1 MRDNTGRNYEI
12 CDGKSVNGA
21 ERAEEMEKRT
31 LTIKNM
37 NSDIVQKAIILGS
50 LLIIFAVF
58 TILSPNFLT
67 LSNLSGI
74 LLATTVNGIL
84 SVGITYVMIGGGCDI
99 SVGTNM
105 TLCGVMMAVFIT
117 RVHMPPVLGVVC
129 GILIGTLVGAF
140 NGFMI
145 AKCKLPPFIQTLGM
159 MMVCKGLT
167 LVISGARPIYLDEV
181 PGYQTVATGSFIQE
195 LFGINIP
202 NGVFIMIAMALL
214 ASFLLNK
221 TIFGRYMFA
230 IGSNE
235 ESARLSG
242 LDVVKWKLIS
252 YAVCGTM
259 SGFAAWFMTARLNSA
274 QPSTGSGYEMDA
286 IAACIIG
293 GASMNGGE
301 GSVSGTIIG
310 AFIMSVLINGLRIMS
325 VPSEIQT
332 VVTGSVVIFAVYL
345 DTLRRKGE

>member
-1 MRDNTGRNYEI
+1 MSAKT
-12 CDGKSVNGA
+12 KSVLSG
-21 ERAEEMEKRT
+21 
-31 LTIKNM
+31 NM
-37 NSDIVQKAIILGS
+37 LQKSIILGS
-50 LLIIFAVF
+50 LVILFIIF

-67 LSNLSGI
+67 ISNFSGI

-84 SVGITYVMIGGGCDI
+84 SIGITYVMIGGGCDI

-105 TLCGVMMAVFIT
+105 TLCGVMMAIFIT
-117 RVHMPPVLGVVC
+117 SVGMPPALGVIC
-129 GILIGTLVGAF
+129 GILVGTLVGTI

-145 AKCKLPPFIQTLGM
+145 AKCGVPPFIQTLGM
-159 MMVCKGLT
+159 MMICKGLA
-167 LVISGARPIYLDEV
+167 LVISGSRPIYLDMI
-181 PGYQTVATGSFIQE
+181 PNYQVIATGSFLQDLI
-195 LFGINIP
+195 GINIP
-202 NGVFIMIAMALL
+202 NGVFIMIAIALV

-221 TIFGRYMFA
+221 TILGRYTFA

-235 ESARLSG
+235 EAARLSG
-242 LDVVKWKLIS
+242 VHVVKWKMIAYML
-252 YAVCGTM
+252 CGTM

-325 VPSEIQT
+325 VASELQT
-332 VVTGSVVIFAVYL
+332 VVTGAVVILAVYL
-345 DTLRRKGE
+345 DTLRRKGR

>member
-1 MRDNTGRNYEI
+1 MNTKIAILKSRNA
-12 CDGKSVNGA
+12 N
-21 ERAEEMEKRT
+21 T
-31 LTIKNM
+31 L
-37 NSDIVQKAIILGS
+37 QKAVILGS
-50 LLIIFAVF
+50 LIIIFITF
-58 TILSPNFLT
+58 TVLSPNFLT
-67 LSNLSGI
+67 LSNMSGI

-84 SVGITYVMIGGGCDI
+84 SIGITYVMIGGGCDI

-105 TLCGVMMAVFIT
+105 TLCGVLMAVFVT
-117 RVHMPPVLGVVC
+117 VFHLSAVLGVIL
-129 GILIGTLVGAF
+129 GILAGTLVGLF

-159 MMVCKGLT
+159 MMVCRGLA
-167 LVISGARPIYLDEV
+167 LVISGAKPIYMDEV
-181 PGYQTVATGSFIQE
+181 PGYQIVATGSFVQNLI
-195 LFGINIP
+195 GINIP
-202 NGVFIMIAMALL
+202 NGVFIMAAVAVV
-214 ASFLLNK
+214 ASFLLNN
-221 TIFGRYMFA
+221 TILGRYTFA

-235 ESARLSG
+235 EAARLSG
-242 LDVVKWKLIS
+242 LNVVKWKIIS
-252 YAVCGTM
+252 YALCGTM

-325 VPSEIQT
+325 VPSEWQT
-332 VVTGSVVIFAVYL
+332 VVTGAVVIFAVYL
-345 DTLRRKGE
+345 DTIRRKGE

>member
-1 MRDNTGRNYEI
+1 MKIQGIHVKT
-12 CDGKSVNGA
+12 
-21 ERAEEMEKRT
+21 
-31 LTIKNM
+31 M
-37 NSDIVQKAIILGS
+37 NPKMLQKMIILGS
-50 LLIIFAVF
+50 LVLIFAIFAV
-58 TILSPNFLT
+58 LSPNFLT
-67 LSNLSGI
+67 ISNLSGI

-117 RVHMPPVLGVVC
+117 MFNMPAALGVIC
-129 GILIGTLVGAF
+129 GILVGSLTGLF

-159 MMVCKGLT
+159 MMICKGLA
-167 LVISGARPIYLDEV
+167 LVISGAKPIYMNAVSD
-181 PGYQTVATGSFIQE
+181 YQVIATGSFIQK
-195 LFGINIP
+195 LTGINIP
-202 NGVFIMIAMALL
+202 NGVFIMAAIAII
-214 ASFLLNK
+214 ASILLNK

-230 IGSNE
+230 IGSSE
-235 ESARLSG
+235 EAARLSG
-242 LDVVKWKLIS
+242 LNVVKWKLIA
-252 YAVCGTM
+252 YTLCGTM
-259 SGFAAWFMTARLNSA
+259 SGVAAWFMTARLNSA
-274 QPSTGSGYEMDA
+274 QPSTGAGYEMDA

-325 VPSEIQT
+325 VPSEWQT
-332 VVTGSVVIFAVYL
+332 VVTGAVVIFAVYL